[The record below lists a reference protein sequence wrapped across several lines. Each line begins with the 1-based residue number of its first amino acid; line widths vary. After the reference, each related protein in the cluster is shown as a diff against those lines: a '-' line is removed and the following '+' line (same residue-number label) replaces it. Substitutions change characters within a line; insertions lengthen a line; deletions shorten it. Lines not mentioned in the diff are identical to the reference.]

1 MKEMLK
7 AKTIRLFIVLMLAI
21 SLIGAF
27 LTK

>member
-7 AKTIRLFIVLMLAI
+7 AKTIRLFIILMLSI

>member
-7 AKTIRLFIVLMLAI
+7 AKTIRLFIIIMLAI

>member
-7 AKTIRLFIVLMLAI
+7 AKTIRLFIITMLSI